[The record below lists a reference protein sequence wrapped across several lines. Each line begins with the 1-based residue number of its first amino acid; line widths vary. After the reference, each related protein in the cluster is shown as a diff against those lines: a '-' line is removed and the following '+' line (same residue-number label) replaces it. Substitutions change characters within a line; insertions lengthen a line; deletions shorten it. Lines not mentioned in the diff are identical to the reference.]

1 MIRIVMIDI
10 ALLLPCWAL
19 VVRALTLLAPP
30 PIRKPARAARRARAA
45 RGTRPRFSDRAGH
58 HWGPPVE
65 GTGVALEPPPT
76 SRGRRPSAGAGTP
89 TAPAH
94 YVRRVLRDYSLRYS
108 DPDPIGV
115 APRMFAHVNSSG
127 VLDAA
132 SPSVESAG
140 RSSKGQY
147 YVRFNRS
154 LRGCVAVASV
164 GFGFGSG
171 VVGPR
176 E

>member
-1 MIRIVMIDI
+1 
-10 ALLLPCWAL
+10 
-19 VVRALTLLAPP
+19 
-30 PIRKPARAARRARAA
+30 
-45 RGTRPRFSDRAGH
+45 
-58 HWGPPVE
+58 
-65 GTGVALEPPPT
+65 
-76 SRGRRPSAGAGTP
+76 
-89 TAPAH
+89 
-94 YVRRVLRDYSLRYS
+94 
-108 DPDPIGV
+108 
-115 APRMFAHVNSSG
+115 MFAHVNSSG